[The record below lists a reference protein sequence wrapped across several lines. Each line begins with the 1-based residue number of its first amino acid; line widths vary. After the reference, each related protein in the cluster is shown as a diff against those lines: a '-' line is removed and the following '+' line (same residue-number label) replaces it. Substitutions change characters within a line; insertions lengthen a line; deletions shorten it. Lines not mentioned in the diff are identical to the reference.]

1 LTIAKNGDIYYTH
14 SSSEADID
22 KILHSMVVNPS
33 GRLVH
38 YNRSSG
44 KQTVLKDKMF
54 FPNGIVLSS
63 EEDFLVVA
71 ETGTSKLHRYWLKGE
86 KTGQSEIFIDG
97 LPGSPDNLT
106 TNKKGVLATLAIAID
121 SSHPSLPHLLAPY
134 PIIRQFIYRLV
145 ELLLMPF
152 RFVNKMYPNFI
163 TNTFIREFGGMK
175 QLKFIFSPRKTVVL
189 VDWNGNILTSYHG
202 SDGTLGPITHAMQVD
217 DILYLGTVTE
227 NFIGRV
233 QLKDN

>member
-1 LTIAKNGDIYYTH
+1 ML
-14 SSSEADID
+14 
-22 KILHSMVVNPS
+22 VNPS

-38 YNRSSG
+38 YERSSG
-44 KQTVLKDKMF
+44 KLTVLKDRMY
-54 FPNGIVLSS
+54 FPNGIVISP

-86 KTGQSEIFIDG
+86 KAGTSEIFVSG

-121 SSHPSLPHLLAPY
+121 SSHPSLTHILAPW
-134 PIIRQFIYRLV
+134 PIIRQFVFRLV
-145 ELLLMPF
+145 ELILMPF
-152 RFVNKMYPNFI
+152 RFINSMYPNFI
-163 TNTFIREFGGMK
+163 TNTFVREFGGMK

-189 VDWNGNILTSYHG
+189 IGWDGNILEAYHG
-202 SDGTLGPITHAMQVD
+202 SDVTLGPITHAMQVD

-233 QLKDN
+233 QLKNN